1 MHDCGELCE
10 ENQQLQEKLK
20 ASEEYIK
27 ELYYYDSLTKLPNL
41 KKLHKRLKN
50 FIAEE
55 KTVVMLD
62 IDRFHSINIL
72 YGREY
77 GDLLIIEL
85 AERLKEVY
93 GNIGTVFRQ
102 GCDEFYL
109 FIEGVPFESLEIV
122 GQQLIE
128 IISNPFEIRD
138 RIIYITASV
147 GISHCPNNEA
157 SVEDLIHQAE
167 VAKFQ
172 AKRRRQ
178 NSYLIYL
185 PEDKEIIARNR
196 AIEMSINKAIQ
207 NNEFYLV
214 YQPQMNLATGEI
226 AAVEALMRWEHPT
239 LGNIPPFEFIPVAE
253 QSGVMTDLG
262 YWVIYEVARQLQEW
276 KDGGVELMVAVNVSA
291 TQFQD
296 QWLVD
301 RIVDSI
307 ALFDLDPA
315 KFIIEITESVMSN
328 PEYAKRVSD
337 ALHSHGI
344 KVAIDDFGTGY
355 SSLSLLSNMP
365 IDILKIDR
373 SFIQGVP
380 GIQKTDSLVRSM
392 IQMGRNLGF
401 QVIAEG
407 IETIEQQ
414 DFLVEND
421 CLYGQGYLY
430 SRPVLPDDIVSLVEQ
445 AK

>member
-1 MHDCGELCE
+1 MHDCGKLCE

-20 ASEEYIK
+20 ASEEYIN

-50 FIAEE
+50 STAEE

-62 IDRFHSINIL
+62 IDRFHSINVL

-102 GCDEFYL
+102 ECDEFYL

-138 RIIYITASV
+138 RIIHITASV
-147 GISHCPNNEA
+147 GISHCPDNQTATEEL
-157 SVEDLIHQAE
+157 VHQAE

-172 AKRRRQ
+172 TKRSGQ
-178 NSYLIYL
+178 NNFLVYL

-214 YQPQMNLATGEI
+214 YQPKMNLATGEI
-226 AAVEALMRWEHPT
+226 AAVEALMRWEHPI
-239 LGNIPPFEFIPVAE
+239 LGNIPPFEFIPIAE

-262 YWVIYEVARQLQEW
+262 YWVIYEAARQLREW
-276 KDGGVELMVAVNVSA
+276 KDGGIELMVAVNVSA

-421 CLYGQGYLY
+421 CPYGQGYLY

>member
-1 MHDCGELCE
+1 MHDCGTICE
-10 ENQQLQEKLK
+10 ENQQLQEELK
-20 ASEEYIK
+20 ASKDYIK
-27 ELYYYDSLTKLPNL
+27 ELYYFDRLTKLPNL
-41 KKLHKRLKN
+41 KMLNKRLNESK
-50 FIAEE
+50 AKE

-62 IDRFHSINIL
+62 VDRFHSINVL

-85 AERLKEVY
+85 AERLKQVY
-93 GNIGTVFRQ
+93 GKEGVVYRE
-102 GCDEFYL
+102 GVDEFYL
-109 FIEGVPFESLEIV
+109 FLEDIPYDSLKVV

-128 IISNPFEIRD
+128 IVSNPFEVKE
-138 RIIYITASV
+138 RIIYITASI
-147 GISHCPNNEA
+147 GISHCPNSET
-157 SVEDLIHQAE
+157 SVENLILQAE

-172 AKRRRQ
+172 TKKRGQ
-178 NSYLIYL
+178 NNYLIYL

-214 YQPQMNLATGEI
+214 YQPKMNLATGEI

-262 YWVIYEVARQLQEW
+262 YWVIYEAARQLREW
-276 KDGGVELMVAVNVSA
+276 KDGGIELMVAVNVSA

-421 CLYGQGYLY
+421 CPYGQGYLY

>member
-1 MHDCGELCE
+1 MHDCGKLCE
-10 ENQQLQEKLK
+10 ENQQLQEELRATKD
-20 ASEEYIK
+20 YVN

-41 KKLHKRLKN
+41 RMLHQRLNQSTAK
-50 FIAEE
+50 E

-62 IDRFHSINIL
+62 IDRFHSINVL

-77 GDLLIIEL
+77 GDQLIIKL
-85 AERLKEVY
+85 AERLKQVY
-93 GNIGTVFRQ
+93 GEEGTVFRE
-102 GCDEFYL
+102 GVDEFYL
-109 FIEGVPFESLEIV
+109 FLDGVSYDSLKVV
-122 GQQLIE
+122 GQQLVE
-128 IISNPFEIRD
+128 IISNPFEIKE

-147 GISHCPNNEA
+147 GISHCPNHET
-157 SVEDLIHQAE
+157 SVEDLTHQAE

-172 AKRRRQ
+172 TKRRGQ
-178 NSYLIYL
+178 NNYLIYL

-207 NNEFYLV
+207 NNDFYLV
-214 YQPQMNLATGEI
+214 YQPKMNLITGEI
-226 AAVEALMRWEHPT
+226 AAVEALMRWEHTT
-239 LGNIPPFEFIPVAE
+239 LGNISPFEFIPVAE

-262 YWVIYEVARQLQEW
+262 YWVIYEASRQLREW
-276 KDGGVELMVAVNVSA
+276 QDAGIDMKVAINVSA

-307 ALFDLDPA
+307 AIFDLDPSD
-315 KFIIEITESVMSN
+315 FIIEITESVMSN

-392 IQMGRNLGF
+392 IQMGKNLGF

-421 CLYGQGYLY
+421 CPYGQGYLY
-430 SRPVLPDDIVSLVEQ
+430 SRPVSPKEIVSLVTQ
-445 AK
+445 

>member
-1 MHDCGELCE
+1 
-10 ENQQLQEKLK
+10 
-20 ASEEYIK
+20 
-27 ELYYYDSLTKLPNL
+27 
-41 KKLHKRLKN
+41 
-50 FIAEE
+50 
-55 KTVVMLD
+55 
-62 IDRFHSINIL
+62 
-72 YGREY
+72 
-77 GDLLIIEL
+77 
-85 AERLKEVY
+85 
-93 GNIGTVFRQ
+93 
-102 GCDEFYL
+102 
-109 FIEGVPFESLEIV
+109 
-122 GQQLIE
+122 
-128 IISNPFEIRD
+128 
-138 RIIYITASV
+138 
-147 GISHCPNNEA
+147 
-157 SVEDLIHQAE
+157 
-167 VAKFQ
+167 
-172 AKRRRQ
+172 
-178 NSYLIYL
+178 
-185 PEDKEIIARNR
+185 
-196 AIEMSINKAIQ
+196 
-207 NNEFYLV
+207 
-214 YQPQMNLATGEI
+214 
-226 AAVEALMRWEHPT
+226 
-239 LGNIPPFEFIPVAE
+239 
-253 QSGVMTDLG
+253 
-262 YWVIYEVARQLQEW
+262 
-276 KDGGVELMVAVNVSA
+276 MVAVNVSA

-414 DFLVEND
+414 DFLVENG
-421 CLYGQGYLY
+421 CPYGQGYLY
-430 SRPVLPDDIVSLVEQ
+430 SRPLLPDDIVSLVEQ